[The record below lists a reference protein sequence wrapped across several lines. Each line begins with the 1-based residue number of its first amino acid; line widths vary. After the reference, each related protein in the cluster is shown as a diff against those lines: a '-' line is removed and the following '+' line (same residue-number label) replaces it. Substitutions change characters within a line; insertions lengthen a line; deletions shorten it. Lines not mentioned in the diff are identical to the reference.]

1 MGIEPERMT
10 QRQNEII
17 DAAFELASVKNGW
30 SMAEVAGKIGVS
42 KTALYRHFRNKEE
55 IERCMNERLFA
66 DVCAMIEGAESTPD
80 GIRTA
85 AVRFLRAHP
94 GYVFQLLYNFFT
106 RSDYPQTLFDRLR
119 TDTSAAAEYFDTMES
134 MPEERRNKKE
144 IAMVKNWVSVII
156 ASFRTNG
163 LETIQDDLVKI
174 LGLGFPYLAQP
185 DEKRFDELDA
195 AALIEPA
202 ELVGE
207 NRLFEALAASIR
219 EYGITKTTIET
230 IAEKM
235 GTAKS
240 SLYFYGKSKET
251 MLSDLMEN
259 ETGNIERLC
268 FARVSEGRTI
278 AEQIYIVM
286 MTQANYLIL
295 KPELIPVFSW
305 IRYDSAR
312 LEARHEKEALD
323 RKLEALKAFRVAE
336 LFREPRNDADMRAA
350 LTINWASIM
359 SASCIIRGTERGLVA
374 NELRKNVRLMFKCM
388 MIGDKEY

>member
-1 MGIEPERMT
+1 MGIETE
-10 QRQNEII
+10 QLSGRQKEII
-17 DAAFELASVKNGW
+17 DAAFELSSVKNGW
-30 SMAEVAGKIGVS
+30 SMTEVAEKIGVS
-42 KTALYRHFRNKEE
+42 KTALYRHFKNREE
-55 IERCMNERLFA
+55 IEHCMNELLFA

-85 AVRFLRAHP
+85 AVRFLREHP
-94 GYVFQLLYNFFT
+94 GYVFQLLYKFFT
-106 RSDYPQTLFDRLR
+106 RSDYPKTLFDRLR
-119 TDTSAAAEYFDTMES
+119 TDSSAAAEYFDMMES

-163 LETIQDDLVKI
+163 MEPIQDDLVKI
-174 LGLGFPYLAQP
+174 LGLGLPYLEQP

-195 AALIEPA
+195 TALIEPA
-202 ELVGE
+202 ELAGE
-207 NRLFEALAASIR
+207 NRLFEAIAASIR
-219 EYGITKTTIET
+219 DYGITKTTIET

-240 SLYFYGKSKET
+240 SLYFYGKSKDS

-259 ETGNIERLC
+259 ETGIIEQLC
-268 FARVSEGRTI
+268 FARVHEGSTI

-312 LEARHEKEALD
+312 LEAQREKGHLD
-323 RKLEALKAFRVAE
+323 QKLEALKAFRIDE
-336 LFREPRNDADMRAA
+336 LFRKPRTDAAIRAA

-359 SASCIIRGTERGLVA
+359 SASCVIRGTERGLSA
-374 NELRKNVRLMFKCM
+374 SELRKNVRLMFKCM